1 VRKRLVLW
9 VQTHYDTTGPE
20 IWQDTAGKVDF
31 FVAGVGTGGTVSG
44 VGRFLK
50 EKNPAVK
57 VGVHSLLRSAS
68 FRELWIKDS
77 AKRLGLRVEDVVWPP
92 CVILL

>member
-1 VRKRLVLW
+1 MVLW
-9 VQTHYDTTGPE
+9 VQTHYATTGPE

-44 VGRFLK
+44 VGRYLK

-57 VGVHSLLRSAS
+57 VGV
-68 FRELWIKDS
+68 
-77 AKRLGLRVEDVVWPP
+77 
-92 CVILL
+92 